1 MCGSGCGSPC
11 PPHFGWSS
19 YVSQLLQRQGVGV
32 GSQAEP
38 KGLLFPLLLRRSG
51 YLKRINGKS
60 CYRKMQDLP
69 LSLGFIS
76 IFGLLTLCCVKGPGE
91 VHQWGKTK
99 TSVKNCCYFKYNS
112 DDTSR

>member
-69 LSLGFIS
+69 LSLGFIL
-76 IFGLLTLCCVKGPGE
+76 IFGLFTTVPG
-91 VHQWGKTK
+91 GKTK

-112 DDTSR
+112 DDTSRSR